1 MAPPKSTSDDKPK
14 ASKPLVV
21 LDPGHGGRDSG
32 AKGHQGLLEKDLTLK
47 IALNLEREL
56 RKHGLDVLL
65 TRRDDTY
72 VSLEDR
78 TALANQKNNGTLRL
92 NSPQCLTQLRVHQGS
107 RRIFSIQPTTS
118 ILFGW
123 RYRE

>member
-1 MAPPKSTSDDKPK
+1 MISRK

-21 LDPGHGGRDSG
+21 LDPGHGGKDSG

-65 TRRDDTY
+65 TRRDDSY

-78 TALANQKNNGTLRL
+78 TALANQKDAALFVSIHL
-92 NSPQCLTQLRVHQGS
+92 NAHSAKKTSGIETYFL
-107 RRIFSIQPTTS
+107 SIQPTIS
-118 ILFGW
+118 ILFA
-123 RYRE
+123 